1 MSDKVVRAL
10 NPKGLF
16 NDVQRAPLS
25 PRLET
30 LEGKTIYIINSWP
43 GETHGFTEV
52 EKALD
57 AYLRDKYAGIRL
69 EYRTRLSYSSDDPPL
84 WAEMKEKADGFIYFA
99 APSCSTTACAVTWPA
114 RSIERAGI
122 PGLTVIYHYLEKDA
136 LMSQEREGMRIRL
149 AETEFP
155 CTDIS
160 QDDLAKLLHDIEDAL
175 LRPLTEEELEGG
187 IYTPKQ
193 PTRFCA
199 EGTEDEL
206 QEYFQ
211 ENGMTDGLPIIIP
224 TEERVA
230 EMLKGTSH
238 APDEIVVTQMAPE
251 GRIVT
256 VEKAAITAV
265 MAGAKPE
272 YMPVILAMIEIMGI
286 DQKHHQTA
294 KSTNAFSWMQVV
306 NGPIRKEI
314 GMNDS
319 VCALGPGG
327 RANAV
332 IGRAHRLA
340 MINLGGSEVGV
351 NLMGVQGNVSVYS
364 FAFAENEESSPWAP
378 YSTSLGYKEGESVLT
393 ILTGGWSHC
402 GNYMLKPNL
411 DEFYA
416 AVKTFELLHGVTILV
431 SPLRAKELEE
441 QEGCHTR
448 KDIEEYFWNHITM
461 SIGELKR
468 IGIYDRLIVP
478 DYKSG
483 KHEWDPSVISLPDD
497 AVIPVFP
504 RKQINVIVVGDPKGS
519 NVVQGWSQC
528 NPHSASIDK
537 WR

>member
-1 MSDKVVRAL
+1 MSEIVRAL
-10 NPKGLF
+10 DPRGLF

-25 PRLET
+25 PRPET
-30 LEGKTIYIINSWP
+30 LEGKTVYIINSWP
-43 GETHGFTEV
+43 GETHGFTNV

-57 AYLRDKYAGIRL
+57 AYLREKYAGIRL
-69 EYRTRLSYSSDDPPL
+69 EYRTRLIYSSDEPPL
-84 WAEMKEKADGFIYFA
+84 WAEMKQNADCFIYFA

-122 PGLTVIYHYLEKDA
+122 PGLTVIYRYLEEDA

-155 CTDIS
+155 CTNIS
-160 QDDLAKLLHDIEDAL
+160 DADLSDLLHDIEDAL
-175 LRPLTEEELEGG
+175 LRPLSEEELEGG
-187 IYTPKQ
+187 IYTPEQ
-193 PTRFCA
+193 PPRFCA
-199 EGTEDEL
+199 EGTEEEL
-206 QEYFQ
+206 QEYFH

-238 APDEIVVTQMAPE
+238 APDEIVITQMAPE

-272 YMPVILAMIEIMGI
+272 YLPVILAMIEIMGI

-340 MINLGGSEVGV
+340 LINLGGSEVGV
-351 NLMGVQGNVSVYS
+351 NLMGVQGNVSTYT
-364 FAFAENEESSPWAP
+364 FAFAENEESSPWEP
-378 YSTSLGYKEGESVLT
+378 YSTSRGYSKDESVLT

-416 AVKTFELLHGVTILV
+416 AVKTFEMLHGVTILV
-431 SPLRAKELEE
+431 SPLRAKELCEG
-441 QEGCHTR
+441 EGCHTR

-461 SIGELKR
+461 SIGELKA

-483 KHEWDPSVISLPDD
+483 THEWDPSVISLPDD

-504 RKQINVIVVGDPKGS
+504 RSQVHVIVVGDPQGS

-528 NPHSASIDK
+528 NPHSASIDH

>member
-1 MSDKVVRAL
+1 MEGNILKAL
-10 NPKGLF
+10 DPRGLF

-25 PRLET
+25 PRLDT
-30 LEGKTIYIINSWP
+30 LAGKTVYIINSWP
-43 GETHGFTEV
+43 GETHGFSKV
-52 EKALD
+52 EEALD
-57 AYLRDKYAGIRL
+57 AYLREKYPGIQL

-84 WAEMKEKADGFIYFA
+84 WAEMKEHADAFIYFG

-122 PGLTVIYHYLEKDA
+122 PGLTVIYKYLEQDA
-136 LMSQEREGMRIRL
+136 MISREREGMCIRL

-155 CTDIS
+155 CNDIS
-160 QDDLAKLLHDIEDAL
+160 KEDLTALLQDIEDAL
-175 LRPLTEEELEGG
+175 LRPLSAEELVSGP
-187 IYTPKQ
+187 YTPTQ
-193 PTRFCA
+193 PPRFCA

-206 QEYFQ
+206 QEFFQ
-211 ENGMTDGLPIIIP
+211 DNGLTDGLPIIIP

-238 APDEIVVTQMAPE
+238 APDEIVVRQMAPE

-272 YMPVILAMIEIMGI
+272 YMPVILAMIEIMGT
-286 DQKHHQTA
+286 DQRHHQTA
-294 KSTNAFSWMQVV
+294 KSTNAFSFMQVV

-319 VCALGPGG
+319 VYALGAGN

-340 MINLGGSEVGV
+340 LTNLGGSEVGV
-351 NLMGVQGNVSVYS
+351 NLMGVMGNVTTYA
-364 FAFAENEESSPWAP
+364 FAFAENEESSPWESYAVGR
-378 YSTSLGYKEGESVLT
+378 GYGTDESVLT

-402 GNYMLKPNL
+402 GNYMLKPSL

-416 AVKTFELLHGVTILV
+416 AVKTFELLHGVTILL
-431 SPLRAKELEE
+431 SPMRAKELAE
-441 QEGCHTR
+441 QEGCKTR
-448 KDIEEYFWNHITM
+448 EEIEEYLWKNISM
-461 SIGELKR
+461 SIGELKE
-468 IGIYDRLIVP
+468 IGIFQRMIVP

-483 KHEWDPSVISLPDD
+483 RHEWDPSFISLPDD
-497 AVIPVFP
+497 AVVPVFP
-504 RKQINVIVVGDPKGS
+504 RKQMNVIVVGDPKGS

-528 NPHSASIDK
+528 NAHSTSIDK